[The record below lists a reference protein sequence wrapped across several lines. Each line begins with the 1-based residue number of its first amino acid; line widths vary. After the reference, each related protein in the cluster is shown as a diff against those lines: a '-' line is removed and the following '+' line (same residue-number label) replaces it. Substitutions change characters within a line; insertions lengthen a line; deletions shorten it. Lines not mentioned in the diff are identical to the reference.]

1 MLAYTNVLYKIVFLV
16 IKVSI
21 VFSSSWPETD
31 EMSRIKTRNYMW
43 ESGSYDTEVIKTYR
57 GKTKMISSI
66 NKRYFAVVKD
76 AGINGRIRWKKRWT
90 KGEQTGRTERPM
102 KSSPEA
108 ESSIQSSGYYLEQ
121 TQQKIPG

>member
-1 MLAYTNVLYKIVFLV
+1 
-16 IKVSI
+16 
-21 VFSSSWPETD
+21 
-31 EMSRIKTRNYMW
+31 MW

-66 NKRYFAVVKD
+66 NKRYFAAKN
-76 AGINGRIRWKKRWT
+76 AGINGRIRWTKRWT

-108 ESSIQSSGYYLEQ
+108 ESSNQSSGYYLME
-121 TQQKIPG
+121 KHNRKRKVRIIHN